1 MSFGINL
8 TMANWQK
15 KSKRKII
22 LEVLEILVPVVFCV
36 ILIVLIMS
44 MMKKPKDKK
53 TKQIDRFITNRI
65 FSSSDELPDFFNNSL
80 TKESYLKPIIINY
93 PDYWIDFLDKQFGGM
108 TLTIQPNQISNHGL
122 HVQCS
127 EISDD
132 ADTRK
137 EGEDFLNR
145 INLSSKKHSKTTIL
159 STKADIFTVNY
170 LSKSH
175 VPMRAKFIFFKN
187 NGYLIRIIM
196 FSPENTFDY
205 REIFFKTIIETIRF
219 S

>member
-1 MSFGINL
+1 
-8 TMANWQK
+8 MANWQK

-22 LEVLEILVPVVFCV
+22 LEVLEILIPVVFCV
-36 ILIVLIMS
+36 ILVVLIMN
-44 MMKKPKDKK
+44 MIQKPKDKK
-53 TKQIDRFITNRI
+53 NKRIDRFITNRI
-65 FSSSDELPDFFNNSL
+65 FSSSDVLPDFFNNSL

-93 PDYWIDFLDKQFGGM
+93 PDSWIHFLDKQFGGM
-108 TLTIQPNQISNHGL
+108 TLTIQPDQMSSHGL
-122 HVQCS
+122 HVQCF
-127 EISDD
+127 ETSDD
-132 ADTRK
+132 TDTRK
-137 EGEDFLNR
+137 EGEDFLNK

-159 STKADIFTVNY
+159 SNKADLFRVSY

-175 VPMRAKFIFFKN
+175 VPMTAKFIFFKN

-205 REIFFKTIIETIRF
+205 REKFFKAIIQTIRF